1 MCPIDEYTSPVF
13 PADLRHSTTPRAYPP
28 QLPAWPCHRSLEN
41 TTMDSAIISSIF
53 GLVSTI
59 IGAVIHQE
67 YMSRKRLKEK
77 LRRAEQDVLF
87 LLEVE
92 RLHCAQNLKLRQ
104 ASFKTRVRNEAFGRG
119 YTWSGSFTPSRVR
132 AAEVRRASALTTTV
146 AAHLVV
152 SARGSAFAA
161 AASVRWIGTKTMA
174 GLRRCMRYA
183 RGRTG
188 HAKATT

>member
-1 MCPIDEYTSPVF
+1 
-13 PADLRHSTTPRAYPP
+13 
-28 QLPAWPCHRSLEN
+28 
-41 TTMDSAIISSIF
+41 MDSAIISSIF

-59 IGAVIHQE
+59 IGAVLHQE

>member
-1 MCPIDEYTSPVF
+1 M
-13 PADLRHSTTPRAYPP
+13 
-28 QLPAWPCHRSLEN
+28 EN
-41 TTMDSAIISSIF
+41 TTMDSAIISGIF
-53 GLVSTI
+53 GLATTI

-104 ASFKTRVRNEAFGRG
+104 ASFKTRVRNEAFGHG
-119 YTWSGSFTPSRVR
+119 FTWSGSFTPSRVR
-132 AAEVRRASALTTTV
+132 AAEIRRASAMTTTI

-152 SARGSAFAA
+152 MARGGAFAA
-161 AASVRWIGTKTMA
+161 AASARWVGTKTMV
-174 GLRRCMRYA
+174 GLRRCVRYA
-183 RGRTG
+183 RGRIG
-188 HAKATT
+188 QARATT